1 MRGNAM
7 SKTATKAADNI
18 YYIARYEASQ
28 HDDSLSSREKAA
40 EQLGIDRTR
49 LARIELGSVNPFPD
63 EVDAMARVYN
73 SPELCNYYCST
84 DCPIGRNTV
93 KRVQLDDFDRLS
105 LKVLG
110 ALRDVGDLRDALIEV
125 SEDGVVHDYEMDKFN
140 SILESLDKIATTAQ
154 ALSIWARKNVRIEE
168 SSDE

>member
-1 MRGNAM
+1 M
-7 SKTATKAADNI
+7 SKTATKAADNM
-18 YYIARYEASQ
+18 YYISRYEAARE
-28 HDDSLSSREKAA
+28 DETLSSREKAA

-63 EVDAMARVYN
+63 EVETMSRVYN
-73 SPELCNYYCST
+73 CPELCNYYCST

-110 ALRDVGDLRDALIEV
+110 ALKDVGELRDTLIEV
-125 SEDGVVHDYEMDKFN
+125 SEDGMVREHEMDKFV

-154 ALSIWARKNVRIEE
+154 ALSIWARKNIH
-168 SSDE
+168 SDNHGE

>member
-1 MRGNAM
+1 MG
-7 SKTATKAADNI
+7 KTATKAADNM
-18 YYIARYEASQ
+18 YYISRYEAAK
-28 HDDSLSSREKAA
+28 HENSLSSREKAA
-40 EQLGIDRTR
+40 ERLGIDRTR

-63 EVDAMARVYN
+63 EVAAMARAYN

-84 DCPIGRNTV
+84 DCPIGQDTV

-110 ALRDVGDLRDALIEV
+110 ALKDVGELRDSLIEV
-125 SEDGVVHDYEMDKFN
+125 SEDGVVNDYEIDKFA

-154 ALSIWARKNVRIEE
+154 ALSIWARKNIHI
-168 SSDE
+168 DEPDEN

>member
-1 MRGNAM
+1 M

-18 YYIARYEASQ
+18 YYISRYEASQ
-28 HDDSLSSREKAA
+28 EDESLSSREKAA

-63 EVDAMARVYN
+63 EVAAMARTYN
-73 SPELCNYYCST
+73 CPELCNYYCST
-84 DCPIGRNTV
+84 DCPIGMNTV

-110 ALRDVGDLRDALIEV
+110 ALKDVGDLRDSIIEV
-125 SEDGVVHDYEMDKFN
+125 SEDGMVHDYEMEKFM

-154 ALSIWARKNVRIEE
+154 ALSIWARKNVHIEE
-168 SSDE
+168 HEDE